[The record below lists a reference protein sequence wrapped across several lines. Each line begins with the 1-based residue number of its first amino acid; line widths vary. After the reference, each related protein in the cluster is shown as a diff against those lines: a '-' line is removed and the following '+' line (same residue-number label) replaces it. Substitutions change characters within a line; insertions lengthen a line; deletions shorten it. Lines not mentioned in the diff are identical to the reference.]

1 MTNKFGKLFKNL
13 STNKICCFSYDEKQN
28 YYVFIQE
35 ILQQGY
41 HQCIVTSDIM
51 IKIIE
56 HYILSGNVEVTSIEF
71 MTEEDEL
78 ENDIVQ
84 ILESMKKNRAYW
96 DILRE
101 KIFFLSENDSIEIKK
116 VSFRNV
122 AGNGSLF
129 SVQVNGVIIVSEI
142 DFDSVSN
149 SISKIMGGCIK

>member
-1 MTNKFGKLFKNL
+1 
-13 STNKICCFSYDEKQN
+13 
-28 YYVFIQE
+28 
-35 ILQQGY
+35 
-41 HQCIVTSDIM
+41 M

-101 KIFFLSENDSIEIKK
+101 KISFLSENDSIEIKK

-122 AGNGSLF
+122 TGNGSLF

>member
-56 HYILSGNVEVTSIEF
+56 
-71 MTEEDEL
+71 
-78 ENDIVQ
+78 Q
-84 ILESMKKNRAYW
+84 
-96 DILRE
+96 
-101 KIFFLSENDSIEIKK
+101 
-116 VSFRNV
+116 
-122 AGNGSLF
+122 
-129 SVQVNGVIIVSEI
+129 
-142 DFDSVSN
+142 
-149 SISKIMGGCIK
+149 

>member
-41 HQCIVTSDIM
+41 HQCIVTWYND
-51 IKIIE
+51 KIIE

-84 ILESMKKNRAYW
+84 ILESMKKSG
-96 DILRE
+96 L
-101 KIFFLSENDSIEIKK
+101 LGHS
-116 VSFRNV
+116 
-122 AGNGSLF
+122 
-129 SVQVNGVIIVSEI
+129 
-142 DFDSVSN
+142 
-149 SISKIMGGCIK
+149 

>member
-84 ILESMKKNRAYW
+84 NFE
-96 DILRE
+96 
-101 KIFFLSENDSIEIKK
+101 EIY
-116 VSFRNV
+116 
-122 AGNGSLF
+122 
-129 SVQVNGVIIVSEI
+129 
-142 DFDSVSN
+142 
-149 SISKIMGGCIK
+149 